1 MNLLISLLMI
11 LAIHPVYGDV
21 KWTFDNVKIGPNT
34 EVDTTSLGLQ
44 SPEQI
49 NRGHTPN
56 SNIEPLS
63 LSEKK
68 EKPSKQM
75 AEYSNLTTSEEIKIS
90 SNTIFSN
97 DVLISSPNSE
107 FKPEKLEEFVDGEL
121 LSLVENLPEVLEAK
135 SNIGLSDF
143 EIAKVKSERGPK
155 VKISTL
161 GGYKIISNLEPG
173 HRRYS
178 DNKGFID
185 TTLGLSLK
193 IFDSGQSKEKIKA
206 ERIRQLS
213 KTLNY
218 ENLIRQ
224 EYANLIKLVYE
235 TLEAEEAS
243 RALDVS
249 LEKAK
254 EIRETEKKRYLSGT
268 GTSSN
273 IKELDLIA
281 IDLINE
287 KQLLRHEIELNTTNF
302 KNKYGE
308 KIDKYLKIITNKS
321 LDPIKNIAQPKI
333 EQLDSVRIF
342 DLEIAALDS
351 DISSREK
358 INKPSINLN
367 VTSNF
372 YDSQNGIGNYEVNGG
387 LNLDFPFFDSGFVKN
402 DIDILL
408 AKKNMAKNKR
418 FSKIQKI
425 QKEIQGIKNRLDDIK
440 QQRQANQLKIENLK
454 DKIRQLKLRTQ
465 GLEAKGVEIAK
476 TDYTIDTFQRSLA
489 SLAWI
494 EKTIILEK
502 AVLFEKF

>member
-1 MNLLISLLMI
+1 MKLLISLLMI
-11 LAIHPVYGDV
+11 LATHPVNGEV
-21 KWTFDNVKIGPNT
+21 KWTFDKVKIGPTT
-34 EVDTTSLGLQ
+34 EINSTSLGLQ

-68 EKPSKQM
+68 EEPSNRM
-75 AEYSNLTTSEEIKIS
+75 DDYSELPTPQEIEIPSNTIS
-90 SNTIFSN
+90 SNS
-97 DVLISSPNSE
+97 VLISNPPTE
-107 FKPEKLEEFVDGEL
+107 FKPNKLKEFVDEEL

-155 VKISTL
+155 VKISTS
-161 GGYKIISNLEPG
+161 GGYKILSNLEPD

-193 IFDSGQSKEKIKA
+193 IFDSGQSNEKIKA

-321 LDPIKNIAQPKI
+321 LDPIKNITQPNIK
-333 EQLDSVRIF
+333 QLDSVRIF

-351 DISSREK
+351 DISSRKK

-387 LNLDFPFFDSGFVKN
+387 LNLDFPFFDSGFIKN

-408 AKKNMAKNKR
+408 SKKTMVRNKR

-454 DKIRQLKLRTQ
+454 DKIRQLKLRTR

-476 TDYTIDTFQRSLA
+476 TDYTIDTLQRSLD

-494 EKTIILEK
+494 EKMIILEK
-502 AVLFEKF
+502 AVLFEEF

>member
-1 MNLLISLLMI
+1 MI
-11 LAIHPVYGDV
+11 LATHPVNGEV

-34 EVDTTSLGLQ
+34 EIGTTSLGLQ
-44 SPEQI
+44 SPEKI

-56 SNIEPLS
+56 SNIEPLN

-68 EKPSKQM
+68 EEPSNRI
-75 AEYSNLTTSEEIKIS
+75 AEYGKLATSEETEIPSNTLS
-90 SNTIFSN
+90 SNS
-97 DVLISSPNSE
+97 VLISTSPKE
-107 FKPEKLEEFVDGEL
+107 FKPKNLEEFVDEEL

-155 VKISTL
+155 VKISTS
-161 GGYKIISNLEPG
+161 GGYKFLSNLEPD

-193 IFDSGQSKEKIKA
+193 IFDSGQSNEKIKA

-218 ENLIRQ
+218 ENLMRQ

-254 EIRETEKKRYLSGT
+254 DIRETEKKRYLSGT

-273 IKELDLIA
+273 IKELDLTA

-302 KNKYGE
+302 KTKYGE
-308 KIDKYLKIITNKS
+308 KINKYFKTITNKS
-321 LDPIKNIAQPKI
+321 LNPIKNITQPKI

-342 DLEIAALDS
+342 DLEISALDS
-351 DISSREK
+351 DISSRKK
-358 INKPSINLN
+358 INKPGISLN

-372 YDSQNGIGNYEVNGG
+372 YDSQNGIGNYQVNGG
-387 LNLDFPFFDSGFVKN
+387 LNLDFPFFDSGFIKN

-408 AKKNMAKNKR
+408 SKKTMVRNKR

-454 DKIRQLKLRTQ
+454 DKLRQLKLRTQ

-476 TDYTIDTFQRSLA
+476 TDYTIDTLQRSLA

-494 EKTIILEK
+494 EKMIILEK

>member
-1 MNLLISLLMI
+1 MI
-11 LAIHPVYGDV
+11 LAIHPVYGEV
-21 KWTFDNVKIGPNT
+21 KWTFDNVKIAPNT
-34 EVDTTSLGLQ
+34 EVDTTSLGLE

-49 NRGHTPN
+49 NRGLSPN

-63 LSEKK
+63 LSEQK
-68 EKPSKQM
+68 EKLSKRM
-75 AEYSNLTTSEEIKIS
+75 AEYSNLTTSEELEIS
-90 SNTIFSN
+90 SNTISSN
-97 DVLISSPNSE
+97 SVLISSPTTEFNS
-107 FKPEKLEEFVDGEL
+107 KKLEEFVDEEL

-143 EIAKVKSERGPK
+143 EIAKVKSELGPK
-155 VKISTL
+155 VKLSTS

-178 DNKGFID
+178 DDKGFID
-185 TTLGLSLK
+185 TTIGLSLK
-193 IFDSGQSKEKIKA
+193 IFDSGQSSEKIEA
-206 ERIRQLS
+206 ERIRKLS

-235 TLEAEEAS
+235 TLEAEEAI

-254 EIRETEKKRYLSGT
+254 DIRETEKKRYLSGT

-287 KQLLRHEIELNTTNF
+287 KQLLRHEIELNTKNF

-308 KIDKYLKIITNKS
+308 KIDKYFKIITNKS
-321 LDPIKNIAQPKI
+321 LSPIKDITQPKI
-333 EQLDSVRIF
+333 ELLDSVRVF
-342 DLEIAALDS
+342 DLEITALDS
-351 DISSREK
+351 DISSRKK

-387 LNLDFPFFDSGFVKN
+387 LNLDFPFFDSGFIKN
-402 DIDILL
+402 DIDILSS
-408 AKKNMAKNKR
+408 KKTMVRNKR

-494 EKTIILEK
+494 EKMIILEK

>member
-1 MNLLISLLMI
+1 MI
-11 LAIHPVYGDV
+11 LATYPVYGEV
-21 KWTFDNVKIGPNT
+21 NWTFDNVQIRPNT
-34 EVDTTSLGLQ
+34 EIDTTSLVLQ

-49 NRGHTPN
+49 NRDYTPDT
-56 SNIEPLS
+56 NIEPLN
-63 LSEKK
+63 LSEKEK
-68 EKPSKQM
+68 ELSKRM
-75 AEYSNLTTSEEIKIS
+75 ATHSKIVTSEEMEIPSSAIS
-90 SNTIFSN
+90 SNS
-97 DVLISSPNSE
+97 VLISTATKE
-107 FKPEKLEEFVDGEL
+107 LKPSKLEEFIDEEL

-155 VKISTL
+155 VKISTS
-161 GGYKIISNLEPG
+161 GGYKFLSNLEPD

-193 IFDSGQSKEKIKA
+193 IFDSGQSNEKIKA

-249 LEKAK
+249 LGKTK
-254 EIRETEKKRYLSGT
+254 DIRETEKKRYLSGT

-308 KIDKYLKIITNKS
+308 KIDRYFTIITNKS
-321 LDPIKNIAQPKI
+321 LDPIKNITQPKI
-333 EQLDSVRIF
+333 EQLDSVRTF
-342 DLEIAALDS
+342 DLEISALDS
-351 DISSREK
+351 DISSRKK

-387 LNLDFPFFDSGFVKN
+387 LNLDFPFFDSGFIKN

-408 AKKNMAKNKR
+408 SKKTMVRNKR

-454 DKIRQLKLRTQ
+454 DKIRQLKLKTQ

-476 TDYTIDTFQRSLA
+476 TDYTIDTLQRSLD